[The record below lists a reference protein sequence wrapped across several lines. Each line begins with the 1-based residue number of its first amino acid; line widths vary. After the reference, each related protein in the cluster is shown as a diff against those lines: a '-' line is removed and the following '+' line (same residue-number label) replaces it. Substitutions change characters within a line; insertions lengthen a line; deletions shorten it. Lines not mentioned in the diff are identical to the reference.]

1 MAVLKTIVQAANL
14 LKYRPTSLNI
24 TEFACLMLA
33 PTLALPVLTE
43 RP

>member
-33 PTLALPVLTE
+33 PTLALSVLTE